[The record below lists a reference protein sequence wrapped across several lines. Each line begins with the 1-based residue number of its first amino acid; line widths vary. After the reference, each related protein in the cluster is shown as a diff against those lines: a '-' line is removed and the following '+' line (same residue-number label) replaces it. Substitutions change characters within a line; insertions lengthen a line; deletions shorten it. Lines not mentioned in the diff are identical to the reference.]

1 MTWGQGQE
9 ASRVAMVAGSAT
21 SRIASAEGRR
31 ATDRYF
37 PVLALG
43 YAGYVVMGKSFAY
56 LGVPPLY
63 MGEIL
68 FGLGLLALLASGSM
82 TALLTTGPALIALTL
97 FGWVLFRTLQGFGE
111 YGIDA
116 LRDGVVAI
124 YAGFAFFVAA
134 LMLERPARLA
144 QIMGYLRVLSRV
156 VLPVAIICLFIA
168 RAAGESL
175 PSIPGQEGGFLSVR
189 GGELATHL
197 CAGVVLA
204 VLGLCRVGRL
214 WILAAI
220 AAALLISSQTR
231 GGMLALVI
239 PIVFAMLLTG
249 QLGRLVA
256 IAGIVGFGFALA
268 YAADLTLEI
277 GGNERVLS
285 ARALA
290 DNMAS
295 IFTSNDTNNLDG
307 TKQWR
312 LDWWA
317 AIRNYTFSGPYF
329 WTGKGFG
336 MSLAFADGFVVGLE
350 NAGPPLRSPHNIH
363 MTYLGRAGVPGLV
376 LWVLTFASWMAVL
389 LITARKAHLRGERD
403 WSRFFIFLVCY
414 LASMVIDAT
423 FDVALEGPML
433 GIPFWIIFGVGLGSL
448 MIYRGIHAVEKP
460 LRMRPLRR
468 QVALHSL
475 LMLAALAWCGVP
487 RADASEGEGCPQLAV
502 RIRPGA
508 SIQAAVDAA
517 APRATFCIEPGL
529 HRGQR
534 VAPKDGQIFIGL
546 PGAVMSGAESLADFR
561 QEGAFWS
568 AAISGPPMRPLGT
581 CLKSRPLCNQPLRI
595 FMDDQPLEPAELL
608 AELRPGAVFHDA
620 ARGRVYLAD
629 DPGGRNVEYTRRSYA
644 FWSNR
649 ARDVVVRGLVVE
661 KYATPAQQGAI
672 FGDADPRATGWLIE
686 NNEVRLNSG
695 AGIATGARAIV
706 RGNRIHHN
714 GQLGIAPDGNDVLI
728 EDNEIYDNNTHGYDA
743 SWEAGGLKAAVI
755 ERLTLRRNRVHGNLG
770 SGLWCDIDCR
780 DVLIEDNIV
789 ERNADAG
796 IFYEISYDAVIR
808 NNVVRLNGTR
818 SAGQQGSVWFWGA
831 GIQIAAS
838 QGVEV
843 YGNTVTVAEGSSGIM
858 LIDQGRDK
866 GPGTA
871 GMYRTTDNIVRDN
884 TVIYQGRNGTSG
896 GASDVRPQNPNFGI
910 IEAGGNRFDRNT
922 YVRQPDAAERGFIW
936 GKQPITYDEFRSQGQ
951 EKDGR
956 LVRGDPAIVPPGAK
970 PD

>member
-1 MTWGQGQE
+1 M
-9 ASRVAMVAGSAT
+9 AMVAGSAT
-21 SRIASAEGRR
+21 SRIGSSEGRR

-37 PVLALG
+37 PALALG

-56 LGVPPLY
+56 LGAPPLY

-68 FGLGLLALLASGSM
+68 FGLGVLALLASGCV
-82 TALLTTGPALIALTL
+82 TALLTTGPALIVLTL
-97 FGWVLFRTLQGFGE
+97 FGWVLYRTLQGVGE

-134 LMLERPARLA
+134 LMVERPARLA
-144 QIMGYLRVLSRV
+144 QLMGYFRVLSRV
-156 VLPVAIICLFIA
+156 VVPLAIIGIFVA
-168 RAAGESL
+168 RSAGESL
-175 PSIPGQEGGFLSVR
+175 PRIPGQDGGFLSVR

-197 CAGVVLA
+197 CAAIVLA

-214 WILAAI
+214 WIVAAI

-249 QLGRLVA
+249 QLGRLLA
-256 IAGIVGFGFALA
+256 IVGFVGLGFALA
-268 YAADLTLEI
+268 YAADLTFEI
-277 GGNERVLS
+277 GGNERVVS

-295 IFTSNDTNNLDG
+295 IFISNDVNNLDG

-317 AIRNYTFSGPYF
+317 AIRNYTFAGPYF

-336 MSLAFADGFVVGLE
+336 MSLAMSDGFMVGQE
-350 NAGPPLRSPHNIH
+350 NGGPPLRSPHNIH
-363 MTYLGRAGVPGLV
+363 MTYLARAGVPGLV
-376 LWVLTFASWMAVL
+376 LWVLTWASWMAVL
-389 LITARKAHLRGERD
+389 LVAARKAQLRGERD
-403 WSRFFIFLVCY
+403 WSRFFVFLVCY

-448 MIYRGIHAVEKP
+448 MIYRGIHAVERP
-460 LRMRPLRR
+460 LQPRPLRR
-468 QVALHSL
+468 QVALHAL
-475 LMLAALAWCGVP
+475 LLLAMAAGGPP
-487 RADASEGEGCPQLAV
+487 RAEAGDGAACPQEAV
-502 RIRPGA
+502 RIPPGA

-517 APRATFCIEPGL
+517 APRTVFCILPGL

-534 VAPKDGQIFIGL
+534 VAPRDGQVFIGL
-546 PGAVMSGAESLADFR
+546 PGAVMSGADILGGFR
-561 QEGAFWS
+561 PEAAFWS
-568 AAISGPPMRPLGT
+568 AAITGPPMRPLGT
-581 CLKSRPLCNQPLRI
+581 CLTSRPLCNQPLRI
-595 FMDDQPLEPAELL
+595 FLDDQPLEPVETL
-608 AELRPGAVFHDA
+608 ADLRPGAVFHDA

-629 DPGGRNVEYTRRSYA
+629 DPGGRKVEFTRRSYA

-672 FGDADPRATGWLIE
+672 FGDADARATGWLIE

-695 AGIATGARAIV
+695 AGIATGAGAIV
-706 RGNRIHHN
+706 RGNRVHHN

-728 EDNEIYDNNTHGYDA
+728 EDNEIYANNTHGFDA

-780 DVLIEDNIV
+780 NVLIEDNIV

-796 IFYEISYDAVIR
+796 IFYEISFDAVIR
-808 NNVVRLNGTR
+808 NNVVSLNGTR
-818 SAGQQGSVWFWGA
+818 SDGQQGSVWFWGA

-843 YGNTVTVAEGSSGIM
+843 YGNRVTVAEGGSGIM
-858 LIDQGRDK
+858 LIDQGRDR
-866 GPGTA
+866 GPNRA
-871 GMYRTTDNIVRDN
+871 GMYRTAGNTVRDN
-884 TVIYQGRNGTSG
+884 VVIYAGRSGTSG
-896 GASDVRPQNPNFGI
+896 GASDVLPQNPNYGV
-910 IEAGGNRFDRNT
+910 IEAGGNSFDRNT
-922 YVRQPDAAERGFIW
+922 YIRPPGAAERGFIW
-936 GKQPITYDEFRSQGQ
+936 GKQPLTYEEFRSQGQ
-951 EKDGR
+951 EQNGR
-956 LVRGDPAIVPPGAK
+956 LVLGAVPPAGERR
-970 PD
+970 D